1 MKVVERLVED
11 VAVLEL
17 TGKLDCGAGERHVQD
32 VVDDLAKRGCVKIVI
47 DLNEVSHVDTT
58 CLGLLIAA
66 HIRSQRRRGGVHL
79 IRTPPRIR
87 QLLSII
93 RLDHVLVTFDSEE
106 EAVRAFA
113 HLKVREWREPPGRH
127 SA

>member
-17 TGKLDCGAGERHVQD
+17 TGKLDCGAGEQHVQS
-32 VVDDLAKRGCVKIVI
+32 VIEDLAKRGHVRIVI
-47 DLNEVSHVDTT
+47 DLNNVTHVDTT

-66 HIRSQRRRGGVHL
+66 HIRSQRKCGGVHL

-93 RLDHVLVTFDSEE
+93 KLDHVLVTFETEE
-106 EAVRAFA
+106 EAVSAFA
-113 HLKVREWREPPGRH
+113 KMKVRDWREPFGRH